1 MLKKKF
7 TSKNCVTCKRCMVE
21 CSIRHSQAQDL
32 YLSPLETPAPV
43 PRINISFRRDKPY
56 ATVCQNCAKPK
67 CIESC
72 EYDAITKFEDGNVII
87 SQEKC
92 TGCWACIDAC
102 PFKAI
107 TKEVEMNVAFNCDDC
122 KGYDDMACVEACKT
136 SALTY
141 IKKKVA
147 VTADTT

>member
-21 CSIRHSQAQDL
+21 CSIRHSQSMEL
-32 YLSPLETPAPV
+32 YSSASEKPSPV
-43 PRINISFRRDKPY
+43 PRINISFRKDKPY

-67 CIESC
+67 CKESC
-72 EYDAITKFEDGNVII
+72 EYDAITKYEDGNVVI

-92 TGCWACIDAC
+92 TGCWACVDAC

-107 TKEVEMNVAFNCDDC
+107 TKEVEMEVAINCDDC
-122 KGYDDMACVEACKT
+122 KGFDDMACVEACKT
-136 SALTY
+136 FALTY
-141 IKKKVA
+141 IEKKVA
-147 VTADTT
+147 VTADAK

>member
-1 MLKKKF
+1 
-7 TSKNCVTCKRCMVE
+7 MVE

-43 PRINISFRRDKPY
+43 PRININFRKDKPH

-72 EYDAITKFEDGNVII
+72 EYEAITKFEDGNVVI

-107 TKEVEMNVAFNCDDC
+107 TKETEMEVAINCDDC
-122 KGYDDMACVEACKT
+122 RGYDDMACVEACKT
-136 SALTY
+136 YALTY
-141 IKKKVA
+141 TKKTVA
-147 VTADTT
+147 VTAGTK

>member
-7 TSKNCVTCKRCMVE
+7 SSKNCVTCKRCMVE

-43 PRINISFRRDKPY
+43 PRININFRKDKPH

-72 EYDAITKFEDGNVII
+72 EYEAITKYEDGNVVI

-107 TKEVEMNVAFNCDDC
+107 TKETEMEVAINCDDC
-122 KGYDDMACVEACKT
+122 RGYDDMACVEACKT
-136 SALTY
+136 YALTY
-141 IKKKVA
+141 IVKKVA
-147 VTADTT
+147 VTAGTK

>member
-43 PRINISFRRDKPY
+43 PRININFRKDKPH

-72 EYDAITKFEDGNVII
+72 EYEAITKYEDGNVVI

-107 TKEVEMNVAFNCDDC
+107 TKETEMEVAINCDDC
-122 KGYDDMACVEACKT
+122 RGYDDMACVEACKT
-136 SALTY
+136 YALTY

-147 VTADTT
+147 VTAGTK

>member
-7 TSKNCVTCKRCMVE
+7 ASKNCVTCKRCMVE

-32 YLSPLETPAPV
+32 YLSPLETPAPI
-43 PRINISFRRDKPY
+43 PRININFRKDKPH

-72 EYDAITKFEDGNVII
+72 EYEAITKYEDGNVVI

-107 TKEVEMNVAFNCDDC
+107 TKETEMEVAINCDDC
-122 KGYDDMACVEACKT
+122 RGYDDMACVEACKT
-136 SALTY
+136 YALTY
-141 IKKKVA
+141 IEKKVA
-147 VTADTT
+147 VTAGIK

>member
-1 MLKKKF
+1 
-7 TSKNCVTCKRCMVE
+7 MVE

-32 YLSPLETPAPV
+32 YQSPLETPAPV
-43 PRINISFRRDKPY
+43 PRININFRKDKPH

-72 EYDAITKFEDGNVII
+72 EYEAITKYEDGNVVI

-107 TKEVEMNVAFNCDDC
+107 TKETEMEVAINCDDC
-122 KGYDDMACVEACKT
+122 RGYDDMACVEACKT
-136 SALTY
+136 YALTY
-141 IKKKVA
+141 TKKTVA
-147 VTADTT
+147 VTVGTK